1 MCQSNCAE
9 CCGKRGVI
17 ERQGFTF
24 EPSSTST
31 STQRKRTAECDLDES
46 IEIMP
51 VVDINDSSYQPASDS
66 SMESQPSANGI
77 AAGNILLA
85 GVILF
90 SGASTTKMLQ
100 LLEPLGV
107 EVFSKTA
114 YDVYQRGY
122 LLPALTKVW
131 ATEQAALMK
140 RATGSDLRLLGDG
153 RCDSPE
159 HSAKY
164 LTYSLMDAETTQ
176 IIHFVQSADVNTSPQ
191 IEQAGLIKALAY
203 VRLGDLKLASL
214 TTDRHPSIKKYL
226 RSAVYQKLRSAVLS
240 ARLLKDI
247 AQLSLETQTLSLES
261 FHALLIRFAPKSVA
275 YTPRVMSAA
284 KAVEITTLI
293 TRSCPPAPLP
303 PVSVTTLREIR
314 KNNLAPVTQWG
325 SNSEP
330 VLPWSSF
337 KRRLEDRK
345 PKNHAGGRAPWL
357 CRTASIE
364 SLRSLLLVLQR
375 NTAIFRKIR
384 KEPCIMQRQNVELTM
399 SLVRDV
405 NTVRI
410 LHRPLS

>member
-1 MCQSNCAE
+1 MCQSNCAK
-9 CCGKRGVI
+9 CCGKRGDI
-17 ERQGFTF
+17 ERHGFTF

-100 LLEPLGV
+100 LLEPLNV

-122 LLPALTKVW
+122 LLPALTKVE
-131 ATEQAALMK
+131 TTFLEQAALMK

-226 RSAVYQKLRSAVLS
+226 Q
-240 ARLLKDI
+240 
-247 AQLSLETQTLSLES
+247 
-261 FHALLIRFAPKSVA
+261 
-275 YTPRVMSAA
+275 
-284 KAVEITTLI
+284 
-293 TRSCPPAPLP
+293 
-303 PVSVTTLREIR
+303 
-314 KNNLAPVTQWG
+314 
-325 SNSEP
+325 P

-375 NTAIFRKIR
+375 NTAIFRKIS

-405 NTVRI
+405 NTFTGRFTGRYPSPAAI
-410 LHRPLS
+410 LHRPVSFTGRYHDKVRELFSDTDELEERMTATLFVLSSLSH